1 MADIIQFGKPKPKA
15 EPPPPPPP
23 IQFRVIDAEV
33 IQNMMIGTFFSGVWY
48 APPNND
54 NKENNNV

>member
-33 IQNMMIGTFFSGVWY
+33 IRRMMIATYFSGVWY
-48 APPNND
+48 AVPKND
-54 NKENNNV
+54 NEENSNV